1 MKYTQGL
8 ILILIL
14 TSTFLTGFIIYTEST
29 ESYVC
34 AKGFSCETVLNS
46 EYAET
51 FGIKTSYLGLTY
63 FLALLLTFVLTYH
76 KKIPQK
82 YFTILAAL
90 GFAYALYF
98 LYIQAFVLKAFC
110 SNCLVVDTAT
120 IIIFALSLYQTKK

>member
-14 TSTFLTGFIIYTEST
+14 LNVFLAAFIIYTEST
-29 ESYVC
+29 ETYVC
-34 AKGFSCETVLNS
+34 AKGFSCESVLNS
-46 EYAET
+46 KYSET

-63 FLALLLTFVLTYH
+63 FLVLLLTYTLTYH

-82 YFTILAAL
+82 YFTILAAIGAL
-90 GFAYALYF
+90 YAIYF

-110 SNCLVVDTAT
+110 SNCLVVDIAA
-120 IIIFALSLYQTKK
+120 IIIFALSLNKTKK